1 MPAKFLLSLSR
12 TSKERRSKGIK
23 CWSWKRKKSRAWWIL
38 SNKCKIVLNKHK
50 LASIKCRLKL
60 LNWLDDHVKTVS
72 KLLRTFHLSGVFI
85 TELISDIQLLQIYKQ
100 CPKTNLF
107 KLLDSSLRKT
117 AITTIILVLFKL
129 LCRMG
134 AILQFFWAKPRLQ
147 TTSKKLKSLPRLKR
161 LKEML

>member
-1 MPAKFLLSLSR
+1 
-12 TSKERRSKGIK
+12 
-23 CWSWKRKKSRAWWIL
+23 
-38 SNKCKIVLNKHK
+38 LNKHK